1 MALEAYETLQ
11 IVRDGMKNLEF
22 ASLPT
27 VVKTA
32 QGLTKDLDR
41 LTNSELAGL
50 IAKDPFATAAVLE
63 NSNKGN
69 KADSTDASNLEEA
82 LLKLGY
88 QKLKQIVSKLL
99 DMEGAKEKLRYPEQV
114 EASAEGLCSC
124 ILAEEIYKR
133 GFWYGSKLK
142 MEDLYT
148 ATILRSYGR
157 ILMSSFAIDT
167 YRTAMSMVAS
177 SNEKQAFT
185 EMFGITPVD
194 MTREILKT
202 TKLPKETIKSLKE
215 FDPSIFQNPV
225 LKQDEEYMILAEFS
239 LKLTVLLFDY
249 RVTARKLDKELDRL
263 LSTFNSLIK
272 IQITDCTSL
281 LEMLNE
287 EIIKIEAKYEI
298 ETVPQYI
305 PKSIQ
310 CRLTGRD
317 LPAMK
322 APPKKK
328 VDSTVKPPEDIINA
342 GLEEIEFSAKKRPLA
357 LDKLYNGYVTL
368 IHTALRL
375 DETILFAENDDGDFR
390 AVFGLGDMFKFVA
403 KRVTHTAKDNNLIG
417 LCAKNDCDALVFDT
431 KKETVKPK
439 IPDWM
444 LVDNVN
450 SVFVMYLKL
459 NSPILLCAMRRN
471 GQQVQLPGP
480 VIKALSDLKRIL
492 YLSVDAEN
500 YSGFK
505 TSLDLKTF
513 NALLKG

>member
-22 ASLPT
+22 ASLPA

-32 QGLTKDLDR
+32 QSLTKDLDR

-50 IAKDPFATAAVLE
+50 IAMDPFATANVLE
-63 NSNKGN
+63 FSNKGS
-69 KADSTDASNLEEA
+69 KAEAVDASNLEEA

-88 QKLKQIVSKLL
+88 QKLKGIVSKLL
-99 DMEGAKEKLRYPEQV
+99 DMEAAKEKLRYPEQV

-142 MEDLYT
+142 MQDLYT

-157 ILMSSFAIDT
+157 ILMSSFLIDNF
-167 YRTAMSMVAS
+167 RTALSMSVSMG
-177 SNEKQAFT
+177 ERQAF
-185 EMFGITPVD
+185 MDVFGTTPID
-194 MTREILKT
+194 LTRELLKT
-202 TKLPKETIKSLKE
+202 TKLPKDTIKSLKE
-215 FDPSIFQNPV
+215 FDSSIFQNPT
-225 LKQDEEYMILAEFS
+225 LKMEEEYMILAEFS

-249 RVTARKLDKELDRL
+249 RVTARKLDKELERL
-263 LSTFNSLIK
+263 LSNFSSLIK
-272 IQITDCTSL
+272 IENSDCMSL

-287 EIIKIEAKYEI
+287 EIQKIEAKYEI

-328 VDSTVKPPEDIINA
+328 KDDTVKPPEDIINA
-342 GLEEIEFSAKKRPLA
+342 GLEEIEFCAKKRPIA
-357 LDKLYNGYVTL
+357 LDKLYNAYTTL
-368 IHTALRL
+368 VHNALRL
-375 DETILFAENDDGDFR
+375 DESILFAQNDEGTFR
-390 AVFGLGDMFKFVA
+390 PVFGVGDMFKFVS
-403 KRVTHTAKDNNLIG
+403 KRVTHEPKEANVIG
-417 LCAKNDCDALVFDT
+417 MCAQNDCDALVFDT
-431 KKETVKPK
+431 KKETVKSK

-444 LVDNVN
+444 TVDNVN
-450 SVFVMYLKL
+450 ALFIIYIKL
-459 NSPILLCAMRRN
+459 DAPILLCAMRRN
-471 GQQVQLPGP
+471 GQPIQLAGGA
-480 VIKALSDLKRIL
+480 IKALSELKRTV
-492 YLSVDAEN
+492 YLAVDAEN
-500 YSGFK
+500 YDDFK
-505 TSLDLKTF
+505 TKLDLKTF
-513 NALLKG
+513 NTLLKG